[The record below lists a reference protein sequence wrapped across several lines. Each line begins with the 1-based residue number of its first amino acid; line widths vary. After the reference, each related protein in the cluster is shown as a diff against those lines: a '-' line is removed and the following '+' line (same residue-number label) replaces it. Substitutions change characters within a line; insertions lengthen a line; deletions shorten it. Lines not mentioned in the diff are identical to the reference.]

1 MGDHPGFSD
10 AFLPNVFIPTIPHPP
25 SKKLKNSP
33 HPKAFIRCSGL
44 FNNNNNKKKKTTLNL
59 FWVCFRSLSGNNI
72 KFVPEGVLQRSQ
84 GLALLELKGNP
95 LIGVHP
101 YAFASLPKLRKL

>member
-1 MGDHPGFSD
+1 MIHCAALQRHGFDKVVITYFSC
-10 AFLPNVFIPTIPHPP
+10 AWRNV
-25 SKKLKNSP
+25 
-33 HPKAFIRCSGL
+33 
-44 FNNNNNKKKKTTLNL
+44 
-59 FWVCFRSLSGNNI
+59 FRSLSGNRI
-72 KFVPEGVLQRSQ
+72 KFVPEGILQRSQ